1 MRPRLKISNLI
12 SLQDARSSAA
22 VGFDLI
28 SFNLT
33 RGDDRKLSAAM
44 VWNMVQW
51 LSGPEIA
58 VELNVDSL
66 PELEEAQKSFQ
77 PSYITLPLSEWSD
90 PLLGQLPP
98 VILKAEVLDDPERLI
113 AAAASADDAG
123 QPLYFELGLQQIAD
137 VERFEGVMHRSL
149 VHFPTLDLAI
159 AYVQGPAPTAWGISL
174 DREAEEEPGVLDYER
189 IDAFIE
195 AFEARY
201 EEV

>member
-58 VELNVDSL
+58 LELNVDSL

-77 PSYITLPLSEWSD
+77 PGYITLPLSQWSD
-90 PLLGQLPP
+90 TWLGQLPP
-98 VILKAEVLDDPERLI
+98 VILKAEVLDDPAALI
-113 AAAASADDAG
+113 AIVAAADQAEQS
-123 QPLYFELGLQQIAD
+123 LYFELSLSQIAD
-137 VERFEGVMHRSL
+137 VERFEGVMQRSL
-149 VHFPTLDLAI
+149 VHFPTLEMAI
-159 AYVQGPAPTAWGISL
+159 AYVQGAAPTAWGISF
-174 DREAEEEPGVLDYER
+174 DQEAEEEPGLLDYER

-195 AFEARY
+195 VFEARY
-201 EEV
+201 EEA

>member
-1 MRPRLKISNLI
+1 MPPRLKISNLI

-33 RGDDRKLSAAM
+33 RGDDRKLSAAL

-51 LSGPEIA
+51 LSGPEI
-58 VELNVDSL
+58 VLELNVDSL

-77 PSYITLPLSEWSD
+77 PGYISLPFSEWSD
-90 PLLGQLPP
+90 TLLGQTPP
-98 VILKAEVLDDPERLI
+98 LILKAEVLDEPEALI
-113 AAAASADDAG
+113 EVAAAADAADQA
-123 QPLYFELGLQQIAD
+123 LSFELALQQIAD

-149 VHFPTLDLAI
+149 VHFPSLEIGIEYLRSE
-159 AYVQGPAPTAWGISL
+159 APTAWGISL
-174 DREAEEEPGVLDYER
+174 DREAEEEPGLLDYER
-189 IDAFIE
+189 IDEFVE

-201 EEV
+201 PAD